1 MSAVQ
6 SKTIQSSTM
15 NRIQTIVGKE
25 WSEVFKNRV
34 VLLTVG
40 IMPIVFTIMPL
51 VILGVMHANAGS
63 GDSTDVPAGFAQVCG
78 AVSGMECAQ
87 IFIINQFMLMFMMMP
102 LAIPVAIAA
111 YSIVGEKTTHSL
123 EPLLA
128 TPVTTEELLAGK
140 GLAAAIPA
148 ILATWIG
155 FLIFVLAAPLV
166 GVSPAVHASLVS
178 PTWLIAILVVGPLMS
193 VLAVNVAVIVSSRAT
208 DPRVAEQIS
217 MVIILPLLMI
227 LFGQIAGVLVVNAN
241 LMLILAAALLV
252 LDVGFI
258 YLGARLFQREVIL
271 TRWK

>member
-1 MSAVQ
+1 
-6 SKTIQSSTM
+6 M
-15 NRIQTIVGKE
+15 NRIQTIIDKE

-40 IMPIVFTIMPL
+40 IMPVIFTIMPL
-51 VILGVMHANAGS
+51 VILGVMGS
-63 GDSTDVPAGFAQVCG
+63 SIPGGDSTDVPPGFAQVCG
-78 AVSGMECAQ
+78 AISGSECLQ
-87 IFIINQFMLMFMMMP
+87 VFIINQFMLMFMMMP

-111 YSIVGEKTTHSL
+111 YSIVGEKTTRSL

-148 ILATWIG
+148 ILATWGG

-166 GVSPAVHASLVS
+166 GVGPAVHASLVS

-193 VLAVNVAVIVSSRAT
+193 ILAVNVAVIVSSRAT

-227 LFGQIAGVLVVNAN
+227 LFGQIAGVLVVNAR
-241 LMLILAAALLV
+241 LMLLVAAVLVV
-252 LDVGFI
+252 LDIGFV
-258 YLGARLFQREVIL
+258 YLGARLFQREAIL